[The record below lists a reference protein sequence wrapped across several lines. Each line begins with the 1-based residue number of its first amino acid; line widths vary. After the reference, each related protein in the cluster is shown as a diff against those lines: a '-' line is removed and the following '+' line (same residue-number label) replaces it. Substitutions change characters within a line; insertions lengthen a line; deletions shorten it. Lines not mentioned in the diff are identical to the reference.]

1 MKWKDFGHGNAGGK
15 MLYAI
20 GSLLLIALDRLTK
33 FWAEHWLLSRH
44 GGIVEVLPGV
54 FRLHYAENTGVAFS
68 MLANGRWLI
77 IALNAL
83 LIAAVIAYLVIQ
95 KPKSRLIR
103 LGLCMVAAG
112 GAGNLIDRIALGYVI
127 DFIELTF
134 MRFAVFNT
142 ADICVSTGAVLAA
155 AGALGKGESAGGV
168 DA

>member
-1 MKWKDFGHGNAGGK
+1 

-20 GSLLLIALDRLTK
+20 WTLLFIALDRLTK
-33 FWAEHWLLSRH
+33 FWAEHWLLNRH
-44 GGIVEVLPGV
+44 GGVVEALPGV
-54 FRLHYAENTGVAFS
+54 FRFHYAENTGVAFS
-68 MLANGRWLI
+68 MLMGGRWLI
-77 IALNAL
+77 IALNLA
-83 LIAAVIAYLVIQ
+83 LIAAVIAYLII
-95 KPKSRLIR
+95 KRPRSRLVR

-142 ADICVSTGAVLAA
+142 ADMCVSVGAALAA
-155 AGALGKGESAGGV
+155 IGVLTKGEGAGGV